1 VESDWGGWAEWG
13 PPITVLVAAIAFG
26 WISVVRMRP
35 GTDPS
40 IERESRK
47 LDLES
52 AKEEAI
58 AALKQLEL
66 DKDKLPPDEYER
78 ERERLLHR
86 GARALEALEN
96 PEVASRLPPEP
107 RDLPPVTRPAP
118 GTPGGGLAP
127 EWRGALYTLGAIV
140 LLFVLWNWA
149 GTIAKPKP
157 EDGMPGQPGDVAQD
171 SLSPRAQQVRDSPVF
186 QQEVAAQEALLQ
198 ANPSDVGALNQLTY
212 LWLMMAEDPQK
223 AFGYNEQAIQADAK
237 NPDARAYRAVL
248 TAMMG
253 MADKAI
259 ASLDELLAEHPDH
272 EKGIIY
278 RAMMLLQL
286 GRTQEGVAALEAAAQ
301 KHPESQELQ
310 MALAAARQMPPPQQ
324 GGPQGSPQ
332 GGSSPAAAGERLA
345 AGTLTLDPAAQASL
359 KGGEVLFLSISN
371 PAGGPGTPPVAA
383 QKQPVGSFPVSF
395 ELTTA
400 DIRAMPGAG
409 GVPDVFDVKA
419 RIDTDGNAMTREPGP
434 VAVVTGVSRGATG
447 LTLTLTL
454 DGAPAPGPASNSL
467 LAPLPGAPA
476 APTGPVELL
485 VSGTAQLDPSFQ
497 SALQGTEIV
506 FVSVRDPAGG
516 PPLAVSRVPAR
527 FPLQFRVT
535 SADAIQMG
543 AARPIPETFHVSVRI
558 DRDGNAMTKEGEPEA
573 LSEGVKK
580 GTSALQ
586 LTLQ

>member
-40 IERESRK
+40 IERESRR

-52 AKEEAI
+52 AKQEAI
-58 AALKQLEL
+58 TALKQLEL

-107 RDLPPVTRPAP
+107 RGMPEVTRPA
-118 GTPGGGLAP
+118 GGSPGGGLAP

-140 LLFVLWNWA
+140 LLFILYNMA
-149 GTIAKPKP
+149 GNFTKPKDQGP
-157 EDGMPGQPGDVAQD
+157 MAGQQPPGREEV
-171 SLSPRAQQVRDSPVF
+171 SPRALDVRNSPVF

-198 ANPSDVGALNQLTY
+198 ANASDVGALNQLTY

-223 AFGYNEQAIQADAK
+223 AFGYNEQALKADAK
-237 NPDARAYRAVL
+237 NPDARAFRAVL

-253 MADKAI
+253 MPDKAV
-259 ASLDELLAEHPDH
+259 ASLDELLVEHPDH

-278 RAMMLLQL
+278 RAMMLLQM
-286 GRTQEGVAALEAAAQ
+286 GRTQEGITALEAAAQ
-301 KHPESQELQ
+301 AHPESQELQ
-310 MALAAARQMPPPQQ
+310 MALAAARQMPPPAP
-324 GGPQGSPQ
+324 GGPQ
-332 GGSSPAAAGERLA
+332 PAASGEALA
-345 AGTLTLDPAAQASL
+345 AGTITISPDAQAML

-383 QKQPVGSFPVSF
+383 QKQPASGFPLSFQ
-395 ELTTA
+395 LTTA

-419 RIDTDGNAMTREPGP
+419 RIDTDGNAMTKEPGP
-434 VAVVTGVSRGATG
+434 VAVVTGVQRGATG
-447 LTLTLTL
+447 LTLTLSM
-454 DGAPAPGPASNSL
+454 DGAPAPAPAGNSL

-476 APTGPVELL
+476 APAGPVEVLAA
-485 VSGTAQLDPSFQ
+485 GTATLDPSFQ
-497 SALQGTEIV
+497 SALKGGEIV
-506 FVSVRDPAGG
+506 FVSVKDPAGG
-516 PPLAVSRVPAR
+516 PPLAVSRVPAQ

-535 SADAIQMG
+535 SADIIQMG
-543 AARPIPETFHVSVRI
+543 VARPIPETFNVSVRI

-573 LSEGVKK
+573 TSQGVKK
-580 GTSALQ
+580 GTS
-586 LTLQ
+586 TLQITLQ

>member
-40 IERESRK
+40 IERDSRR

-66 DKDKLPPDEYER
+66 DKDKLPADEYER

-96 PEVASRLPPEP
+96 PGLDQYGTSTRLPREIPPQIPRPEGG
-107 RDLPPVTRPAP
+107 RPQ
-118 GTPGGGLAP
+118 GGLAP
-127 EWRGALYTLGAIV
+127 EWRGALYMLGALL
-140 LLFVLWNWA
+140 LLFVLYNMA
-149 GTIAKPKP
+149 GNFTKPKD
-157 EDGMPGQPGDVAQD
+157 EGGMGQAPPAAGPGTSD
-171 SLSPRAQQVRDSPVF
+171 RAQQVRNSPVF
-186 QQEVAAQEALLQ
+186 QKEVADQEALLQ
-198 ANPSDVGALNQLTY
+198 ANPNDVAALNELTY
-212 LWLMMAEDPQK
+212 LWLMMGEDPQK
-223 AFGYNEQAIQADAK
+223 GFGYNDQALKIDPK
-237 NPDARAYRAVL
+237 NPDARAFRAVL

-253 MADKAI
+253 MPDKAVI
-259 ASLDELLAEHPDH
+259 ALDELLVEHPAH

-278 RAMMLLQL
+278 RAMIMLQM
-286 GRTQEGVAALEAAAQ
+286 GRGPEAIASLEAAAAA
-301 KHPESQELQ
+301 HPESQELQ
-310 MALAAARQMPPPQQ
+310 MAVVAARQMPAGPGAPQ
-324 GGPQGSPQ
+324 
-332 GGSSPAAAGERLA
+332 PAAGGERLA
-345 AGTLTLDPAAQASL
+345 AGTVTISPDAQGLL

-383 QKQPVGSFPVSF
+383 QKQPAAGFPLSF

-419 RIDTDGNAMTREPGP
+419 RIDTDGNAMTKEPGP
-434 VAVVTGVSRGATG
+434 VAVVTGVQRGATG
-447 LTLTLTL
+447 LTLTLTM
-454 DGAPAPGPASNSL
+454 DGAPAPAPAGGL

-476 APTGPVELL
+476 APAGPVEVLAA
-485 VSGTAQLDPSFQ
+485 GTAQLDPSFQ
-497 SALQGTEIV
+497 SALKGGEIV

-516 PPLAVSRVPAR
+516 PPLAVSRVPAQ

-535 SADAIQMG
+535 TADIIQMG
-543 AARPIPETFHVSVRI
+543 AARPVPETFNVSVRI

-573 LSEGVKK
+573 TSQGVKK
-580 GTSALQ
+580 GTS
-586 LTLQ
+586 TLQITLQ